1 MIEPQRKI
9 NIYFVKEFK
18 NFTSMFDKKGREDY
32 ILNVNKIIKDKFD
45 SKFIVPNRVQSF
57 LINYEIKKLL
67 TKAISIKNRKY
78 QNVIYLNSNLSIGI
92 VRNAIQIIK
101 GEFEDVNFVF
111 SLIESTGEDTG
122 FDQIEDLEILRSS

>member
-111 SLIESTGEDTG
+111 SLIEPADEDTG

>member
-111 SLIESTGEDTG
+111 SLIESADEDTG

>member
-67 TKAISIKNRKY
+67 TKSISIKNRKY
-78 QNVIYLNSNLSIGI
+78 QNVIYLNNNLSIGI

-111 SLIESTGEDTG
+111 SLIESADEDTG